1 MPTHFSLQYR
11 IWFSWLLHGC
21 IYNLILKTHVIFLF
35 NCPPVANTSLCAEE
49 FLSFTVFFLSDLR
62 FWLVCSLLQKILNKQ
77 RQIADFSQ
85 LTRCIPITNKSNVT
99 ANSDPVQSQTDCMLT
114 LCYCSFI
121 AILTQQSHFVD
132 GCRCGP
138 RLQSN
143 CFKSKVNYPQSVGN
157 FGHAVVSGIT
167 VFFSVTALAWLKITM
182 VRYSFYYNLV
192 WR

>member
-1 MPTHFSLQYR
+1 MVAF
-11 IWFSWLLHGC
+11 I
-21 IYNLILKTHVIFLF
+21 ILYINICHFLF

-62 FWLVCSLLQKILNKQ
+62 FWLVCSLLQKIHNKQ

-121 AILTQQSHFVD
+121 AILTLQSHFVD
-132 GCRCGP
+132 GCRCSP

-157 FGHAVVSGIT
+157 FGHAVVSRIT

-182 VRYSFYYNLV
+182 VRYSLIITWSEGSCV
-192 WR
+192 KVSV